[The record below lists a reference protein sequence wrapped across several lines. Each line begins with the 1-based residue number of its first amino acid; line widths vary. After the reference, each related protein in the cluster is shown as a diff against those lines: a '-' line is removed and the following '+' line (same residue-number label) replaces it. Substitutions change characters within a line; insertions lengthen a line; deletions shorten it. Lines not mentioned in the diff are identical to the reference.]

1 MIFRLALRSLLA
13 HPVRTLVL
21 ACGFGL
27 GVSVMATLLG
37 VGEVI
42 LDQARSPA
50 LAGGGDVVLSSETGT
65 IAAARWIVSSA
76 LRTGLFKQ
84 RIAVASPAGRATLFL
99 VRNGEPVARAWR
111 HSQSRTCA
119 WRF

>member
-1 MIFRLALRSLLA
+1 MIFRLALRSLVA
-13 HPVRTLVL
+13 HPIRSLVL

-50 LAGGGDVVLSSETGT
+50 LVGGGDVVLTSVTGT
-65 IAAARWIVSSA
+65 VSSA
-76 LRTGLFKQ
+76 TWILSSALH
-84 RIAVASPAGRATLFL
+84 GRALQRRDSVCCPTNHETLFL
-99 VRNGEPVARAWR
+99 L
-111 HSQSRTCA
+111 
-119 WRF
+119 